1 MTLRKIL
8 GFWLAGSFLWV
19 NANACWMPADQCQVK
34 ETPPCHAPADSAPTH
49 GACCGRVHLVAADM
63 NAAVVVPAADRSF
76 LGWALPAASP
86 APLAIPTL
94 AAILRSPG
102 PPLHSPPFLPR
113 PHGRSPPLA

>member
-19 NANACWMPADQCQVK
+19 NANACWMPADQC
-34 ETPPCHAPADSAPTH
+34 H